1 MTETNE
7 DRRPAIEFAVARA
20 AAENVSLTR
29 FLYADH
35 GGIIRGKAAHAAD
48 LEARMFSGIGHT
60 VAMMAM
66 SMLDHLQPVEG
77 MGPVGEVRI
86 VPDPATFVTLPY
98 APGAAAMCADLVKPD
113 GQPWEACA
121 RTFLKQAIAE
131 LAAEGYAM
139 RASFEPEFTLGQRVP
154 DPDGGPD
161 RMVPND
167 DSLCYSST
175 GFQLAHDYIM
185 DVVSALE
192 AQDLPVE
199 HVYPELG
206 HGQQEVVIKHAPA
219 LRAADNHLL
228 YRETI
233 RGVAF
238 RRGVWAS
245 LAPKPIPDQAGNGT
259 HLHGSLF
266 EVGPDGE
273 VAGRNLFA
281 DPRDQYGLSPAGYHF
296 IGGVLAHL
304 PALVA
309 LTCGSVNSYR
319 RLAPQMWSSAFNIY
333 GMDNREAAVR
343 ICSVLRGDPAS
354 SVNLELKPSDSSANP
369 YLSLG
374 AFIHAGLD
382 GIRGKLDPGEAV
394 NVDPASLSDSERARR
409 GIERLPASLGEAL
422 DALEADE
429 VLMDALG
436 PLRSRAYLAVKRSEA
451 ADFAEHDDAYECFQ
465 HFTKI

>member
-48 LEARMFSGIGHT
+48 LEARMSSGIGHT

-121 RTFLKQAIAE
+121 RTFLKQAIAD

-273 VAGRNLFA
+273 PAGRNLFA
-281 DPRDQYGLSPAGYHF
+281 DPSDQYGLSPAGYHF

-382 GIRGKLDPGEAV
+382 GIRAKLDPGEAV
-394 NVDPASLSDSERARR
+394 NVDPASLSDSERAQR